1 MPPRRSL
8 PFSLL
13 LTPSHPSPLLSSY
26 LCSFFSSLS
35 SSSIRCPSLTPS
47 LPPPP
52 PAPRP
57 SHPKYQDLAGYR
69 GGVANHCKT
78 PPAIMDHHRT
88 SRATAEPSRGP
99 AGRRWTTGQGTRIR
113 QGVSGCEGG
122 GGGQRGARIG
132 VVTGGRRG
140 TDPRRA
146 CAEPTATKSGF

>member
-47 LPPPP
+47 LPPP
-52 PAPRP
+52 PRP

-113 QGVSGCEGG
+113 QGVSGCEGAG
-122 GGGQRGARIG
+122 EGAAG
-132 VVTGGRRG
+132 G
-140 TDPRRA
+140 TDRGRHGRPQRDGSAA
-146 CAEPTATKSGF
+146 CVC